1 MLPDYA
7 PLLKTFL
14 FLFCEIC
21 VALSILQPAKYRE
34 IWKNQ
39 YENQQ
44 LLYYVVKFKDIR
56 DLMNLQFLLPR
67 CVSMPDIWHV
77 LFRRF
82 ANTQYRCKWAGTWN
96 VLAASSYIS
105 YITIETEKSNLYNDI
120 SYHIIISISIA
131 CDSLQHDKTNLS
143 LFFSFSKSVIDDD
156 TLKKL
161 NVVEFR
167 TRKHVTF
174 W

>member
-44 LLYYVVKFKDIR
+44 LLYYMVKFKDIR

-67 CVSMPDIWHV
+67 CVSMPDMDDMYCFDGLPIP
-77 LFRRF
+77 
-82 ANTQYRCKWAGTWN
+82 NTAVNELVR
-96 VLAASSYIS
+96 
-105 YITIETEKSNLYNDI
+105 ET
-120 SYHIIISISIA
+120 
-131 CDSLQHDKTNLS
+131 
-143 LFFSFSKSVIDDD
+143 F
-156 TLKKL
+156 
-161 NVVEFR
+161 
-167 TRKHVTF
+167 
-174 W
+174 